1 MNSLRNNLV
10 SLVSGA
16 SLLLLAVGGHAAGQ
30 DSSNGLAR
38 ADSAVVSAS
47 FMPNTAPVAE
57 NVTDSLDQGTSLFI
71 IFPAFD
77 PDGDDLTV
85 ITTTPQHGT
94 LSPGFGLGMIYTPD
108 AGYTGPENF
117 SYYVMD
123 TSGEI
128 SNFAT
133 VSLTVLGGSP
143 APVAQ
148 SQTVS
153 GHNRISITLEV
164 TAGNLL
170 TYSVV
175 DGPAHGTLTGTA
187 PNLTYTPASGYSGPD
202 SFTFIAND
210 GLNDSNTATVSIDV
224 ANAAPTA
231 LDDIATAKKG
241 KDVTIVVL
249 GNDSDA
255 DGDAMTISSFTQS
268 ADGTVVKNTDN
279 TFTFSPN
286 KKFLGTTSFTYT
298 VSDGHGGSTTATVT
312 VTVVNNIPKK

>member
-16 SLLLLAVGGHAAGQ
+16 SLLLLAVGGHAAGN
-30 DSSNGLAR
+30 DSSIGLFR
-38 ADSAVVSAS
+38 TDSAVMSAS
-47 FMPNTAPVAE
+47 SAPNGAPVA
-57 NVTDSLDQGTSLFI
+57 NDVTDSVNQGTSLVV
-71 IFPAFD
+71 IFSAFD
-77 PDGDDLTV
+77 PDGDPLTYAAG
-85 ITTTPQHGT
+85 TPDHGT
-94 LSPGFGLGMIYTPD
+94 LVPGPGLSVIYTPD
-108 AGYTGPENF
+108 PGYTGPDSF
-117 SYYVMD
+117 SYFVMD
-123 TSGEI
+123 TIGHI

-133 VSLTVLGGSP
+133 VSLTVLPGNP
-143 APVAQ
+143 APVAS

-153 GHNRISITLEV
+153 GHNLVSITLQA

-170 TYSVV
+170 TYSIV

-187 PNLTYTPASGYSGPD
+187 PNLTYTPAAGYSGPD

-210 GLNDSNTATVSIDV
+210 GLNDSNTATLSIDV
-224 ANAAPTA
+224 TNAAPTA
-231 LDDIATAKKG
+231 LDDIATAKRG

-255 DGDAMTISSFTQS
+255 DGDALTISSFTQP

-312 VTVVNNIPKK
+312 VTVAKK